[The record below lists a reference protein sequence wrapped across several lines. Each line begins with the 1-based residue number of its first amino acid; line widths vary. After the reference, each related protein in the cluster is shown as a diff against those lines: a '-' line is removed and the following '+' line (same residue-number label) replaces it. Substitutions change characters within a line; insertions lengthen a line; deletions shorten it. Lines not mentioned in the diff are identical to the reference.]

1 MDLELLMEE
10 LWTYAAS
17 DPEELERKIRSSLK
31 GHSADGLLKAVTH
44 SLGNGQHLTAKTL
57 LIDYVQSH
65 SAAHDIQRRLELI
78 LHFKKHRAP
87 QRLSL
92 KSKQRDK
99 ETLLQEI
106 NHLVATSKL
115 RAAEELL
122 LEVTES
128 VEDPDYLQ
136 LLSRVYMLQR
146 RPVEGAEAMQRALV
160 LKRQQQAF
168 IVLPEDEQ
176 DPDIPSKQDLAFI
189 SKSAEALT
197 SLEIQGASEA
207 EENNPV
213 TGSLRFIEHTASEY
227 PPLTHDGWWDSQ
239 PEIASRDEQANG
251 DSGPN
256 GVLATLP
263 ESENEASDEQRLKTD
278 DVHAIPTISILKLTN
293 PKKENEAGDTATGVK
308 VFNKRGRLLN
318 VMTPVKP
325 EMGKKETSGLLSP
338 RGPSDPDL
346 PNVTESIPKS
356 AVESIDD
363 SEHQPSPCALDTDSA
378 DTRLA
383 DTTSDT
389 EGHHATEDFE
399 VDGTESTLDSQS
411 PEADNVTIPKI
422 LVPPEYLPPVVTA
435 PSQTISPGLDEG
447 DEEEEEALPL
457 EDLEIDVPKSHLRSS
472 TSEDEADPYD
482 LDFESP
488 DLTID
493 EFENYTQGNNRPA
506 LFELDDFDS
515 DFEIYAF
522 DPDEV
527 FDDEDVSTVEPTDW
541 FASKLSREDRAF
553 QKAAE
558 LIGMANW
565 PLSAL
570 PLVQQIFTMSGWG
583 ATRLALEREIAKG
596 LTPEE
601 LILASHIKVLWAE
614 NDMYWIAFDRSG
626 SSSLSYY
633 VLSWPAAL
641 LIVRSFD
648 AIPQVE
654 EIDVLLEELFEYW
667 YESKTLRRTFKAFGR
682 YLWFRF
688 ANLPGCLP
696 ANQRFNYCNPSYYP
710 SEEYSDLGLHD
721 ELDIEKDEKLRAYGV
736 FQVKHPQEP
745 GCYFSDKPVITEK
758 PSLNSPRKQS
768 EPSSVVEKV
777 SELLEEFEEP
787 ETTSDDDESG
797 LIWAGTGTEADLL
810 EPSASSLRTE

>member
-1 MDLELLMEE
+1 MDLESLLEE
-10 LWTYAAS
+10 LWAYAAS

-31 GHSADGLLKAVTH
+31 GHSADGFLMAVTH
-44 SLGNGQHLTAKTL
+44 LLGDGQHLTAKML
-57 LIDYVQSH
+57 LIDYVKNH
-65 SAAHDIQRRLELI
+65 SAAQDIQRRLELI

-99 ETLLQEI
+99 ETLLKEI
-106 NHLVATSKL
+106 NDLVATGKL
-115 RAAEELL
+115 VAAEELL
-122 LEVTES
+122 LEAIES

-146 RPVEGAEAMQRALV
+146 RPVDGAEAMQRALV

-168 IVLPEDEQ
+168 IDFPEDEQ
-176 DPDIPSKQDLAFI
+176 DPDIPSKNDLAFI
-189 SKSAEALT
+189 GQSAEALT
-197 SLEIQGASEA
+197 SLETQGASEA

-213 TGSLRFIEHTASEY
+213 TRSLGFIEHTASEY
-227 PPLTHDGWWDSQ
+227 PPLKHDGWWDSQ
-239 PEIASRDEQANG
+239 PEIASLDEPANG
-251 DSGPN
+251 DSEPD

-263 ESENEASDEQRLKTD
+263 ESENEDGEEQRPRTD
-278 DVHAIPTISILKLTN
+278 DVQASPAISTLKLTY
-293 PKKENEAGDTATGVK
+293 PKKENASEDTTAGVK

-318 VMTPVKP
+318 VMTPAKP
-325 EMGKKETSGLLSP
+325 EMGGRGTSGLLSP

-346 PNVTESIPKS
+346 PNTTGSILKS
-356 AVESIDD
+356 MVDNNDD
-363 SEHQPSPCALDTDSA
+363 SEDQPSPYDLETGSA
-378 DTRLA
+378 GTPLA
-383 DTTSDT
+383 DTAPGI
-389 EGHHATEDFE
+389 EGHEDHRATEDFD
-399 VDGTESTLDSQS
+399 VDGAGRPFDSQ
-411 PEADNVTIPKI
+411 PQEAENLTRPGTVT
-422 LVPPEYLPPVVTA
+422 PPEYLPPVVTA
-435 PSQTISPGLDEG
+435 PSQTISPALDEG
-447 DEEEEEALPL
+447 DEEEGEALPI

-472 TSEDEADPYD
+472 TSDDEADPYD

-488 DLTID
+488 DPAID
-493 EFENYTQGNNRPA
+493 EFENYTQENNRPA
-506 LFELDDFDS
+506 LVELDDFDS
-515 DFEIYAF
+515 DFDIYAF

-583 ATRLALEREIAKG
+583 ATRIALEREITKG

-614 NDMYWIAFDRSG
+614 NDMYWLAFDRSG
-626 SSSLSYY
+626 SSSLSHY
-633 VLSWPAAL
+633 VLSWPTAL

-648 AIPQVE
+648 LIPQLE
-654 EIDVLLEELFEYW
+654 ELDVLLEELFDYW
-667 YESKTLRRTFKAFGR
+667 YESTTLRRSFKAFGR

-696 ANQRFNYCNPSYYP
+696 ANQGFNYCNPSDYP
-710 SEEYSDLGLHD
+710 SAEYSDLGLHD
-721 ELDIEKDEKLRAYGV
+721 ELDIEKVEKLRAYGV

-745 GCYFSDKPVITEK
+745 SCYFSDKPETVER
-758 PSLNSPRKQS
+758 PR
-768 EPSSVVEKV
+768 SSVS
-777 SELLEEFEEP
+777 SEAEAEAPEP
-787 ETTSDDDESG
+787 
-797 LIWAGTGTEADLL
+797 
-810 EPSASSLRTE
+810 